1 MSISHETVQRM
12 YLQYKPDASIVCT
25 GCDFQK
31 VIISM
36 WCLVVNGCCLF
47 LSCRQLLL
55 IKIQMQGKHLMKLT
69 GAQALMKCLKEQGV
83 EVIFGFPGG
92 AVIDIYD
99 EIHKNKDLTHVLVR
113 HEQAAVH
120 AADAYARVK
129 GDVGVALVTSGPG
142 ATNTVTGIA
151 SAYCDSIPIVV
162 FTGQVPTQLI
172 GNDAFQEVDIVGITR
187 PCTKHNYLVK
197 RAEDLIP
204 TVREAFHIA
213 RTGRP
218 GPVLVDLPKDVVAA
232 MVNFE
237 EPKLIKMRTYRPT
250 YEPHPGQIEKTCK
263 AILKAKKP
271 VIYAGGG
278 VIASNANEELTEL
291 ARQNS
296 IPVTMTLMGLGGF
309 PGTDKMSLGMLGMHG
324 TYYANMA
331 VADCDL
337 LIAVGARFDDR
348 VTGKIDAFAPHAKI
362 IHIDIDPSSISKNVE
377 VDIPIVADCKHA
389 LAAMNNWF
397 NRQKDFK
404 PKDQEEKHRPWHE
417 KINAWKNKHPLG
429 FIEETDVIKPQFVV
443 QKLHELTQGNA
454 IITTEVGQNQMWA
467 AQFYHFNHPRS
478 FMTSGGLGVMGYGFP
493 AAIGAQ
499 MAAPD
504 RTVIDVAG
512 DGSIQMNIQEMATAR
527 QYKCPVKIAILNNN
541 YLGMVR
547 QWQELFYDKQYSHTP
562 LEVAPDFVALAQ
574 AYGAVGLRATKPSE
588 VEPVIKEALATDN
601 LVVMDFVIAREEG
614 VYPMVPA
621 GKATTEML
629 LV

>member
-1 MSISHETVQRM
+1 M
-12 YLQYKPDASIVCT
+12 
-25 GCDFQK
+25 
-31 VIISM
+31 
-36 WCLVVNGCCLF
+36 
-47 LSCRQLLL
+47 
-55 IKIQMQGKHLMKLT
+55 KIT
-69 GAQALMKCLKEQGV
+69 GAQAMIQCLKEHNV
-83 EVIFGFPGG
+83 ECIFGFPGG

-99 EIHKNKDLTHVLVR
+99 ELMRNEDITHVLVR

-162 FTGQVPTQLI
+162 FTGQVPTGLI

-197 RAEDLIP
+197 DVKDLVP
-204 TVREAFHIA
+204 TIREAFHLA

-218 GPVLVDLPKDVVAA
+218 GPVLIDLPKDVI
-232 MVNFE
+232 NSKIKYP
-237 EPKLIKMRTYRPT
+237 EPKPVKMRTYRPT
-250 YEPHPGQIEKTCK
+250 YEPHPGQVEKACK
-263 AILKAKKP
+263 AILRAKKP
-271 VIYAGGG
+271 VLYIGGG
-278 VIASNANEELTEL
+278 VIASNASEELTEF
-291 ARQNS
+291 ARKLN

-309 PGTDKMSLGMLGMHG
+309 PGTDPLSMGMLGMHG
-324 TYYANMA
+324 TYYSNMA
-331 VADCDL
+331 VAQCDM

-348 VTGKIDAFAPHAKI
+348 VTGRIDAFAPHAKI
-362 IHIDIDPSSISKNVE
+362 IHIDIDPSSISKNVK

-389 LAAMNNWF
+389 LTGM
-397 NRQKDFK
+397 
-404 PKDQEEKHRPWHE
+404 
-417 KINAWKNKHPLG
+417 NAWIDQAENVDLAEVAAKHEPWLAQIKEWKAEHPLG
-429 FIEETDVIKPQFVV
+429 YIEETDVIKPQFVV
-443 QKLHELTQGNA
+443 QKLHELTNGDA
-454 IITTEVGQNQMWA
+454 IISTEVGQNQMWA
-467 AQFYHFNHPRS
+467 AQFYHFNRPNH
-478 FMTSGGLGVMGYGFP
+478 FLTSGGLGVMGYGFP

-512 DGSIQMNIQEMATAR
+512 DGSIQMNIQELATAR
-527 QYKCPVKIAILNNN
+527 QYGCPVKIAILNNN

-547 QWQELFYDKQYSHTP
+547 QWQELFYNKNYSATV
-562 LEVAPDFVALAQ
+562 LDVAPDFVALAQ

-588 VEPVIKEALATDN
+588 VEPVIKEAIATDN
-601 LVVMDFVIAREEG
+601 VVIMDFVISREEG